1 MEHPPTLESV
11 ATAFQHWRDNR
22 THKGKTPAPLK
33 ALALALLQDHQPS
46 QVKAALNINST
57 MLTAWQSESS
67 AIQSLSSSPLAFVEL
82 APALPTQAELPAA
95 MINVTLTRLQ
105 GTTVTVSGPL
115 TPAHLSALVQ
125 EDCANGGT

>member
-11 ATAFQHWRDNR
+11 ATAFQHWREKR

-46 QVKAALNINST
+46 QVKAALNINSKA
-57 MLTAWQSESS
+57 LTAWQSEVS
-67 AIQSLSSSPLAFVEL
+67 AIQSPLGFVEL
-82 APALPTQAELPAA
+82 APALPTQAELPTA

-115 TPAHLSALVQ
+115 TPAHLSALIQ
-125 EDCANGGT
+125 EDCANGGN